1 MRSNERWETLQKNG
15 NIIVTELEKIKKLT
29 VLWIQKN
36 FEKNKKSE
44 MNKILV
50 IFNPEFKILKI
61 LFILN

>member
-1 MRSNERWETLQKNG
+1 VRSNERWETLQKNG